1 MSAYQ
6 EFLIGKR
13 LLDAPSG
20 MENGVAFNS
29 KLFSFQQKV
38 VRWALRRGRAAIF
51 ADCGLG
57 KSFMQ
62 LEWARHLPGEVL
74 ILTPLAVAQ
83 QTVEEGRRFG
93 IPCAYAT
100 TAQQITERITITNY
114 ERLEN
119 FEASRFCGVVL
130 DESSILK
137 AFDGKTRTTLI
148 ETFTKTPFRLCC
160 TATPSPNDYME
171 LGNHSEFLGVMSRT
185 EMLAMFFVHDGGETQ
200 VWRIKGHAREKFWEW
215 VCSWAVMFR
224 KPSDVGDSDIG
235 FVLPPLQY
243 HQHLVEV
250 QEPSEGYLFALEAQ
264 GLGDRLAA
272 RRESVTERVAACAK
286 FVNETRG
293 AWLVWCHLNSESEQ
307 LTQAIPGA
315 VEVKGSDPASV
326 KAARLLDFAT
336 GKIRILVSKP
346 SIAGFGMNFQRCH
359 QMAFVGLSDSYEE
372 LYQATRRCWR
382 FGQTQPVQV
391 HLIGATTEGAVLAN
405 IRRKER
411 ETESMAQAMV
421 EAMWTTQTLALS
433 GKTQK
438 ATMPHRT
445 EQRQGATWEMRLG
458 DCVEELRT
466 LKEHSIHY
474 SIFSPP
480 FSSLYVYSASE
491 RDLGNSA
498 THEQFFEHFAF
509 VISELY
515 RVLMPGR
522 LVSVHCMNLPTSK
535 VKHGVIGLLDFRGE
549 IIRAFTEHGWIYH
562 SEVVIWKD
570 PVTAMQR
577 AKALGLLH
585 KQLKKDSCM
594 SRQGVPDY
602 LVTFRKPGENQER
615 VSHTNQ
621 SFPVGVWK
629 RYASPV
635 WMDINP
641 SDTLQFRSVREHRDE
656 RHICPLQLQV
666 IERAIDLWTNKYDLV
681 LSPFA
686 GIGSEGFV
694 ALEKERR
701 FLGIELKR
709 SYFEQATRNLAGK
722 ENEMASQTLF
732 AGHTPQPR

>member
-1 MSAYQ
+1 MSYHQ
-6 EFLIGKR
+6 FLASKR

-20 MENGVAFNS
+20 MENGAAFNV
-29 KLFSFQQKV
+29 KLFPFQQKV

-83 QTVEEGRRFG
+83 QTVEEGQRFG

-100 TAQQITERITITNY
+100 SDKEITNRITITNY

-119 FEASRFCGVVL
+119 FKASRFCGVVL

-137 AFDGKTRTTLI
+137 AFDGKTRTALI
-148 ETFTKTPFRLCC
+148 DTFAKTPFRLCC

-171 LGNHSEFLGVMSRT
+171 LGNHSEFLGVMTRT
-185 EMLAMFFVHDGGETQ
+185 EMLSMFFVHDGGETQ

-224 KPSDVGDSDIG
+224 KPSDVGDSDKG
-235 FVLPPLQY
+235 FDLPPLRYAQR
-243 HQHLVEV
+243 LVEV
-250 QEPSEGYLFALEAQ
+250 NKPSAGYLFAMEAQ

-272 RRESVTERVAACAK
+272 RRESVAERVATCAK
-286 FVNETRG
+286 LVNGTRG
-293 AWLVWCHLNSESEQ
+293 TWLVWCHLNSESEQ
-307 LTQAIPGA
+307 LTQAIEGA
-315 VEVKGSDPASV
+315 VEVRGSDPASV
-326 KAARLLDFAT
+326 KTDRLLGFAN
-336 GKIRILVSKP
+336 GKIRVLVSKP

-382 FGQTQPVQV
+382 FGQTQPVTV
-391 HLIGATTEGAVLAN
+391 HIICATTEGAVLAN
-405 IRRKER
+405 IRRKEQ
-411 ETESMAQAMV
+411 EATTMAQAMV
-421 EAMWTTQTLALS
+421 EAMRTTQTLALNR
-433 GKTQK
+433 KTQRALGTYQIEK
-438 ATMPHRT
+438 
-445 EQRQGATWEMRLG
+445 QQGKTWEMRLG

-466 LKEHSIHY
+466 LQSDSIHY

-480 FSSLYVYSASE
+480 FSSLYVYSNSE

-498 THEQFFEHFAF
+498 THEQFFEHFRF
-509 VISELY
+509 VIAELL

-535 VKHGVIGLLDFRGE
+535 VHDGVIGLRDFRGE
-549 IIRAFTEHGWIYH
+549 IIRGFAEIDWVYH
-562 SEVVIWKD
+562 SEVTIWKD

-577 AKALGLLH
+577 TKALGLLH

-602 LVTFRKPGENQER
+602 LVTFRKPGDNPER
-615 VSHTNQ
+615 VHHTNE
-621 SFPVGVWK
+621 SFPVGVWQ

-641 SDTLQFRSVREHRDE
+641 FATLQFRSAREHQDE

-666 IERAIDLWTNKYDLV
+666 IERGIELWTNKGDLV

-686 GIGSEGFV
+686 GIGSEGYV
-694 ALEKERR
+694 ALGQGRR

-709 SYFEQATRNLAGK
+709 SYFEQACRNLQGK
-722 ENEMASQTLF
+722 ETEMASQTFF
-732 AGHTPQPR
+732 A